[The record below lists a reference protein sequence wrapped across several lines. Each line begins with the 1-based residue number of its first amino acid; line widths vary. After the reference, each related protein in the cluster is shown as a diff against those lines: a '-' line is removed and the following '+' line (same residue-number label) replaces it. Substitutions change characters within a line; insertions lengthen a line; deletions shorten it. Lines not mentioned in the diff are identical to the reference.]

1 MQLKTIHVRSL
12 QSIVLPGTS
21 HFKYYPTVFV
31 RTFDNL
37 YKSSIG
43 GFFMKK
49 ISYKIICMSIGIVL
63 SMCLIIGGVG
73 AYEITQIKNNS
84 LTMIEMSMRED
95 YDKQIKNEVE
105 TAVSLLEGINNKY
118 KKGEVTLEQAKK
130 EGADLIR
137 GLRYNKDSYFWIDTV
152 EGVNVVLNGTATEGT
167 NRLNAQDVKGKYFI
181 KEIIANGSKDGGG
194 YTDYLFPK
202 AGETTALPKRG
213 YSLLYKPFNWVV
225 GTGNYVDDIDAVV
238 KAKKVELDKGTRE
251 HLILLGGLMLAIALL
266 SIGISLYLGK
276 VISKPLL
283 LITKLINK
291 TEKLDLTHDESFEKI
306 KDYKD
311 ETGIIGEA
319 VINLRKE
326 LSEILTELRDDSNQV
341 LKHSEDLA
349 YVTTDT
355 VKSIEAV
362 SVTVEELAKGAV
374 EQAKDSQNCTENL
387 NGLATEIE
395 VAVAS
400 GGKVEKYSQTVK
412 MVNSEGIDSLNE
424 LSEKLK
430 ESNNASEMVAQ
441 NIDILASKSSDIGA
455 ILNVIQTIAEQTN
468 LLALNA
474 AIEAAR
480 AGESGRGFSV
490 VADEVRK
497 LAEQTA
503 ESTKEIAI
511 VTEHIQNE
519 IDKAKLSMSKG
530 KNINVQ
536 VNEAMLKT
544 EKSFNIIEN
553 AVDSTIE
560 SIKDLVK
567 NITQIDK
574 DKEQIVNAVE
584 GISAISQQ
592 SAAATEEVS
601 ATMDEQNKSMETL
614 AEASGN
620 LKLISEK
627 LNNVVG
633 KFKF

>member
-1 MQLKTIHVRSL
+1 
-12 QSIVLPGTS
+12 
-21 HFKYYPTVFV
+21 
-31 RTFDNL
+31 
-37 YKSSIG
+37 
-43 GFFMKK
+43 MKK
-49 ISYKIICMSIGIVL
+49 ISYKIISMSIGIVL
-63 SMCLIIGGVG
+63 TMCLLIGGVG
-73 AYEITQIKNNS
+73 AYEIINIKNNS
-84 LTMIEMSMRED
+84 ISMLEKSMRED

-105 TAVSLLEGINNKY
+105 TAVTLLDGVNNKY
-118 KKGEVTLEQAKK
+118 KKGEITLDQAKK
-130 EGADLIR
+130 EGADLLR
-137 GLRYNKDSYFWIDTV
+137 GLKYNKDSYFWADTT

-167 NRLNAQDVKGKYFI
+167 NRINSQDVKGKYLV

-194 YTDYLFPK
+194 FTDYWFPK
-202 AGETTALPKRG
+202 SGQTTALPKRG

-225 GTGNYVDDIDAVV
+225 GTGNYVDDIDAVIT
-238 KAKKVELDKGTRE
+238 AKKVELDKNVRE
-251 HLILLGGLMLAIALL
+251 QLALLGGLMLAIGLI

-276 VISKPLL
+276 VITKPLL

-291 TEKLDLTHDESFEKI
+291 TEKLDLTYDASFEKI
-306 KDYKD
+306 KDFKD

-326 LSEILTELRDDSNQV
+326 LSQILAELRDDSDQV
-341 LKHSEDLA
+341 LKHSGDLA
-349 YVTTDT
+349 YVTSDT

-374 EQAKDSQNCTENL
+374 EQAKDSQNCTEKL
-387 NGLATEIE
+387 NGLASEIE

-400 GGKVEKYSQTVK
+400 GEKVEEYSKTVK
-412 MVNSEGIDSLNE
+412 MVNSEGMGSLNE

-430 ESNNASEMVAQ
+430 ESSNASEMVSE

-455 ILNVIQTIAEQTN
+455 IINVIQSIAAQTN

-511 VTEHIQNE
+511 VIEQIQKE
-519 IDKAKLSMSKG
+519 IGKAKLSMSKG

-544 EKSFNIIEN
+544 EKSFNTIESS
-553 AVDSTIE
+553 VESTIE
-560 SIKDLVK
+560 RITGLVE
-567 NITQIDK
+567 NISKIDK
-574 DKEQIVNAVE
+574 DKEFIVNAVE

-601 ATMDEQNKSMETL
+601 ATMDEQNKNMETL
-614 AEASGN
+614 AEASEN
-620 LKLISEK
+620 LKSISEK